1 MSATEKYSGFLD
13 HIQSYLG
20 PVRETEPPTVTGGNR
35 GYALFFC
42 RTPDDDL
49 LSVVTN
55 GLRFQP
61 ITAVLPQEL
70 VCTVH
75 SVQRKAA
82 HLITA
87 LTAEVVMKGRR
98 GLALEQVIPS
108 PGPLVPDSDIG
119 GVIAAAHPYADD
131 EFDMLRSAEGAVEL
145 QLITLIPATTGELLY
160 AERHGTGALF
170 EQWETRE
177 TDLLDAFRRS
187 AV

>member
-1 MSATEKYSGFLD
+1 VSATDKYSGFLD

-20 PVRETEPPTVTGGNR
+20 PVRETEAPTVTGANR

-42 RTPDDDL
+42 STPDDDL
-49 LSVVTN
+49 VSVVTN
-55 GLRFQP
+55 GLRFQS

-87 LTAEVVMKGRR
+87 LTAELVMKGRR
-98 GLALEQVIPS
+98 GLTLEQVIPS

-119 GVIAAAHPYADD
+119 GVVAAPHPYADD
-131 EFDMLRSAEGAVEL
+131 EFDMLRSADGTAEL
-145 QLITLIPATTGELLY
+145 QLITLIPATVEEL
-160 AERHGTGALF
+160 AFIERHGTDALF
-170 EQWETRE
+170 ERWETQE